1 MRSRTAETT
10 AIASML
16 DDYQLLDFSVDFGG
30 GGRKRERFGRYVV
43 ERPAV
48 FLSSDFSAKFAK
60 SGAPPHPSSTSL
72 TAGRPLS
79 REGTGEE
86 FRVDFRYVRAT
97 GDTTGRWLRS
107 DGTPLN
113 EAVSWNVAAGK
124 LSFELRLT
132 DSGQVGLFPE
142 QADNWRWIAAQV
154 TRIVANAHEH
164 ELEPPRVLNLFAYT
178 GASTLA
184 AAAAGIEVVHVDAA
198 RPVVGWA
205 RRNAELSGLAAAPIR
220 WLVDDAHAFVRREL
234 RRGRRYAGIVLDPPS
249 YGHGVKGRSIQGRD
263 WRLERDLPELLA
275 DCRRLLAD
283 AAGFLLLTC
292 HTTGMTAPRLG
303 QWFAERTGLQPTDTS
318 ELALTSASG
327 ERLHSG
333 VCVRWSGD
341 LSTATH
347 RAR

>member
-1 MRSRTAETT
+1 MRSRNAETIT
-10 AIASML
+10 IASML
-16 DDYQLLDFSVDFGG
+16 DDYELLDFSVDIGG

-43 ERPAV
+43 ERPVAAEN
-48 FLSSDFSAKFAK
+48 SDA
-60 SGAPPHPSSTSL
+60 
-72 TAGRPLS
+72 RPLAHILK
-79 REGTGEE
+79 
-86 FRVDFRYVRAT
+86 RVDFRYEREA
-97 GDTTGRWLRS
+97 GDKSGRWLRGN
-107 DGTPLN
+107 GTPLD
-113 EAVSWNVAAGK
+113 EPVSWNVTAGE
-124 LSFELRLT
+124 LVFELRLT

-142 QADNWRWIAAQV
+142 QADNWRWIAEQI
-154 TRIVANAHEH
+154 TRISAMNREPPS
-164 ELEPPRVLNLFAYT
+164 EPPRVLNLFAYT

-234 RRGRRYAGIVLDPPS
+234 RRGRRYAGVVLDPPS

-303 QWFAERTGLQPTDTS
+303 QWFAERTGLQSTDTS
-318 ELALTSASG
+318 ELALTSATG
-327 ERLHSG
+327 QRLPGG
-333 VCVRWSGD
+333 VCVRWS
-341 LSTATH
+341 AK
-347 RAR
+347 